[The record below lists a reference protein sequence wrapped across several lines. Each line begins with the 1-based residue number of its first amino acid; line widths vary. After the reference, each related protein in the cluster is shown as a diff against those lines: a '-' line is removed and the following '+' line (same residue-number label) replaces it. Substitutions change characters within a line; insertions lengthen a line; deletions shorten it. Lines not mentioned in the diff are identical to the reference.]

1 MCASRAVDGASSR
14 TSLGRGPTSMLTTSL
29 LRCRACSLKWFPKG
43 GAVAACPACGGAQ
56 FGGTLELFH
65 VGIALILLGVAGW
78 VGPLLL
84 GERPL
89 ATFVPAVLQSKELTA
104 QVEKGPSVKDRRA
117 DQVNVPSKKIK
128 SHRVKRPKKAKKRS
142 QHVQR

>member
-1 MCASRAVDGASSR
+1 
-14 TSLGRGPTSMLTTSL
+14 MLTTSL

-43 GAVAACPACGGAQ
+43 GAVAACPACGGAK

-65 VGIALILLGVAGW
+65 VGIALIALGLAGW
-78 VGPLLL
+78 VGPLFL
-84 GERPL
+84 GERALP
-89 ATFVPAVLQSKELTA
+89 TIPAVLQSKELTA
-104 QVEKGPSVKDRRA
+104 NVEKGPSVKDRRG

-128 SHRVKRPKKAKKRS
+128 SHRVKRSKKAKKRS

>member
-1 MCASRAVDGASSR
+1 
-14 TSLGRGPTSMLTTSL
+14 
-29 LRCRACSLKWFPKG
+29 
-43 GAVAACPACGGAQ
+43 VAACPACGGAR

-65 VGIALILLGVAGW
+65 VGIALILLGIAGW

-89 ATFVPAVLQSKELTA
+89 ATFVPAVMQSKELTA
-104 QVEKGPSVKDRRA
+104 QVEKSPSVKDRRA

>member
-1 MCASRAVDGASSR
+1 
-14 TSLGRGPTSMLTTSL
+14 MLTKRIF
-29 LRCRACSLKWFPKG
+29 RCREYSMKCFHKG
-43 GAVAACPACGGAQ
+43 EDFSATHACGGAK

-65 VGIALILLGVAGW
+65 VGIALILLGLAGW
-78 VGPLLL
+78 VGPLFL

-89 ATFVPAVLQSKELTA
+89 ATVVPAVLQSKELTA
-104 QVEKGPSVKDRRA
+104 NVEKGPSVKDRRG

-128 SHRVKRPKKAKKRS
+128 AHKVKRPKKAKKRS